1 LAGSGPLLLFV
12 AGQLADAGAGI
23 TAVLETIR
31 GADYV
36 AAAPFVARALA
47 APEYLKKRLAMR
59 APLRR
64 AGGSGIAGLHN
75 FAIEAS
81 GAAHTVTYIRR
92 GRRET
97 VTADLVLLHMGVVP
111 NTQITRQVDCT
122 HDWHEPQRYW
132 RPRTD
137 AWGRTS
143 IESIFVA
150 GDGAAIHGALAAGYS
165 GRLSALEIAHVL
177 GRLGKEERDLA
188 AKPIRRRYAHHVAPR
203 PLLDALFRP
212 AREIIAPADD
222 EVLACRCEEVTVG
235 AIRKAVTL
243 GCL

>member
-1 LAGSGPLLLFV
+1 LV
-12 AGQLADAGAGI
+12 DAGAEI
-23 TAVLETIR
+23 VAVLEATR
-31 GADYV
+31 VADHL
-36 AAAPFVARALA
+36 AAAPFLVRALA
-47 APEYLKKRLAMR
+47 APEYLKKGLAMR
-59 APLRR
+59 ARLRR
-64 AGGSGIAGLHN
+64 AGVPVVAGIQNL
-75 FAIEAS
+75 AIEANGS
-81 GAAHTVTYIRR
+81 ARAVTYLRR